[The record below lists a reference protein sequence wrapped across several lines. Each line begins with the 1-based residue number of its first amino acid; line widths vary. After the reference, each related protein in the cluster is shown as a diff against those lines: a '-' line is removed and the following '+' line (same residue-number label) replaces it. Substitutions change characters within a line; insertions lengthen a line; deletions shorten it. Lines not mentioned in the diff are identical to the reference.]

1 MGPLSFPLASRPH
14 TPTDF
19 PMLWSQTFIPTLKE
33 TPADAEIVSHQLLLR
48 AGLVRKLTGGLY
60 TFLPL
65 GLKVLRKIEQ
75 IIREEMNRAGGIEV
89 LMPALQPI
97 DIWQQS
103 GRYETASGV
112 LFKVRDSARKEWV
125 LGPTH
130 EEVITSLAANELNS
144 YRQLPKNFYQ
154 IQTKFRDE
162 IRPRFG
168 LMRAKEFLMK
178 DAYSFDATDAGA
190 MVSYHKMYD
199 AYTRIFARC
208 GLQAFP
214 VEADTGVIGGN
225 YSHEFMVPA
234 ETGENDVVY
243 CESGKYAANIE
254 KAVSRGPAEATPS
267 ESTGTA
273 PEKFATPG
281 VVTIDALSAS
291 PYGVSARHQ
300 VKTLVFVAD
309 SKPILV
315 LIRGDD
321 SLNEAKLMAKT
332 GAVQV
337 RQATADEI
345 VELLGAR
352 PGSLGAVSATLK
364 TPAVP
369 VYADEALRGARGMTT
384 GANED
389 GFHLRHVEVDR
400 DLKVTAWYDLR
411 TVKVGELCVETAQ
424 PLKIRRAIEVGHV
437 FKLGTKY
444 SEKLNATFLAE
455 DGSRHPAVMGCYGI
469 GVTRTL
475 QAVIEQCNDKDGIRW
490 PVSVAPFSVCIT
502 PLTVAPESQPM
513 TLARELAATLEAA
526 GIEAILD
533 DRDERPGVKF
543 KDSELVGFP
552 LRVNLGEKSLAK
564 GEIELKPRGGTMRM
578 VPIADA
584 AAEVIAWV
592 RAESARLQG

>member
-1 MGPLSFPLASRPH
+1 
-14 TPTDF
+14 
-19 PMLWSQTFIPTLKE
+19 MLWSQTFIPTLKE

-190 MVSYHKMYD
+190 MTSYHKMYE

-267 ESTGTA
+267 ESTGAA

-281 VVTIDALSAS
+281 VVTIEALSAS

-300 VKTLVFVAD
+300 VKTLVLVAD

-315 LIRGDD
+315 LVRGDD

-389 GFHLRHVEVDR
+389 GFHLRHVEVER

-475 QAVIEQCNDKDGIRW
+475 QAVIEQCNDKDGICW
-490 PVSVAPFSVCIT
+490 PVSVAPFTVCIT

-564 GEIELKPRGGTMRM
+564 GEIELKPRGGTLRM